1 MRPDARLCA
10 HRGMNRVAPE
20 NTLPAFDAVLAHG
33 GTELELD
40 LWPAKDGTLVVCHD
54 ATVDRTTDGS
64 GPIAAMDWAQLRRLD
79 AGVRF
84 SDAFRG
90 TRLPRFEEVLER
102 YGPDTAIN
110 LHIKSAGQPRT
121 QNEAMLAR
129 KAYQARA
136 YGENKPYAGL
146 VRAEAEPVLRE
157 VEARAVAPYPADV
170 FERIVSLLSKYGCMD
185 SVYITGERD
194 VLATALSLA
203 PALPRNCL
211 EGHLNYSIVAH
222 AVQYGCKRLQFNKLF
237 LTKGMIDE
245 AHAHGLHCNLFWS
258 DDPGEGQGYLA
269 LGINTLLTNDYAG
282 MADALLPPPRRG

>member
-1 MRPDARLCA
+1 MLMTQQPAKLCA
-10 HRGMNRVAPE
+10 HRGLNRIAPE

-33 GTELELD
+33 GTEIELD
-40 LWPAKDGTLVVCHD
+40 LWPARDGTLIVCHD

-64 GPIAAMDWAQLRRLD
+64 GPIAAMDYAALCQLD

-102 YGPDTAIN
+102 YGNGAIIN

-129 KAYQARA
+129 KARQTKA
-136 YGENKPYAGL
+136 YRENKPFANL
-146 VRAEAEPVLRE
+146 VLAAEEPILQEIEERV
-157 VEARAVAPYPADV
+157 VAPYPPDV
-170 FERIVSLLSKYGCMD
+170 FERIVNLLSKYGCLD

-194 VLATALSLA
+194 VLTTALALA
-203 PALPRNCL
+203 PELPRNCL

-222 AVQYGCKRLQFNKLF
+222 ALRFGCKRLQFNKLF
-237 LTKGMIDE
+237 LTKAMIDQ

-258 DDPGEGQGYLA
+258 DDPDEGRGYLA
-269 LGINTLLTNDYAG
+269 LGIDTLLTNDYAV
-282 MADALLPPPRRG
+282 MAEALGLA